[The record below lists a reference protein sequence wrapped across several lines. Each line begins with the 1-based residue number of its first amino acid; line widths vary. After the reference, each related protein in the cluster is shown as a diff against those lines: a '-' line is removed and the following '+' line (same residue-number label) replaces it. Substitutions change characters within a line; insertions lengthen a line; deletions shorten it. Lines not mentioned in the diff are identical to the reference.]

1 MKPAP
6 FDYYE
11 PRTVGETLNLLA
23 QFTETGKLLAG
34 GQSLVPMMNMRLARP
49 AQVIDLNRL
58 SELDYLKV
66 EDGELRI
73 GAMTRQR
80 TLERSVAVRN
90 GWPLLQE
97 ATRYIGHVQI
107 RNRGTVGGSLAHA
120 FPSAELPVAMTTL
133 NASFVLRSAQKE
145 RVVSAQ
151 EFFVDVMTT
160 ALNSEELLVEAKVP
174 RLPVGTGYS
183 FQEVSRR
190 HGDFAL
196 AGVAVLLALDA
207 DTKISYARLAF
218 TGPTPILGAK
228 AEAILLG
235 QKPSETLFQEAAQR
249 ATEGLEQ
256 DSDIHASAE
265 YRRHVCGVL
274 ARRACAEAAA
284 RAANVAPGT
293 RRR

>member
-11 PRTVGETLNLLA
+11 PRTVAEALSLA
-23 QFTETGKLLAG
+23 EQFGETGKVLAG

-49 AQVIDLNRL
+49 GQVIDLNRL

-66 EDGELRI
+66 ADGELRI

-80 TLERSVAVRN
+80 SLERSDIVRE

-97 ATRYIGHVQI
+97 ATRYIGHIQI

-120 FPSAELPVAMTTL
+120 FPSAELPVAMTAL

-145 RVVSAQ
+145 RVVPAD

-160 ALNSEELLVEAKVP
+160 VLNPDELLVETRVP
-174 RLPVGTGYS
+174 RLPAGTGYS
-183 FQEVSRR
+183 FQEISRR

-196 AGVAVLLALDA
+196 AGAAVLLALDA
-207 DTKISYARLAF
+207 GGIISHARIVF
-218 TGPTPILGAK
+218 TGAMPIRRAQ

-235 QKPSETLFQEAAQR
+235 QKPSEALFREAARQ
-249 ATEGLEQ
+249 ATEELEQ

-274 ARRACAEAAA
+274 ARRACVEAAA
-284 RAANVAPGT
+284 RAAPGVS
-293 RRR
+293 

>member
-11 PRTVGETLNLLA
+11 PRTVTEALSMLA
-23 QFTETGKLLAG
+23 QFGETGKVLAG

-58 SELDYLKV
+58 SELDYLRV
-66 EDGELRI
+66 ADGELCI

-80 TLERSVAVRN
+80 SLERADIVREA
-90 GWPLLQE
+90 WPLLQE

-120 FPSAELPVAMTTL
+120 FPSAELPVAMTAL

-145 RVVSAQ
+145 RVVPVQ
-151 EFFVDVMTT
+151 EFFMDVMTT
-160 ALNSEELLVEAKVP
+160 VLNPDELLVETRVP
-174 RLPVGTGYS
+174 RLPAGTGYS
-183 FQEVSRR
+183 FQEISRR

-196 AGVAVLLALDA
+196 AGAAVLLGLDA
-207 DTKISYARLAF
+207 SGIISHARITF
-218 TGPTPILGAK
+218 TGAIPIRGAK

-235 QKPSETLFQEAAQR
+235 QKPSETLFREAAQQ

-274 ARRACAEAAA
+274 ARRACVEAAT
-284 RAANVAPGT
+284 RAAPGVS
-293 RRR
+293 

>member
-11 PRTVGETLNLLA
+11 PKTVAETLSLLA
-23 QFTETGKLLAG
+23 QFSETGKLLAG

-58 SELDYLKV
+58 SELDYLKI
-66 EDGELRI
+66 EDDELRI

-80 TLERSVAVRN
+80 TLERSVAVRE

-120 FPSAELPVAMTTL
+120 FPSAELPVVMTTL
-133 NASFVLRSAQKE
+133 NASFVLRSAEKE
-145 RVVSAQ
+145 RVVPAR

-160 ALNSEELLVEAKVP
+160 ALSSEELLMEARVP
-174 RLPVGTGYS
+174 RLPDGTGYS
-183 FQEVSRR
+183 FQEISRR

-196 AGVAVLLALDA
+196 AGVGVLLGLDSSGS
-207 DTKISYARLAF
+207 ISHASLTF
-218 TGPTPILGAK
+218 TGPTPIRGAK

-235 QKPSETLFQEAAQR
+235 QKPSETLFREAAR
-249 ATEGLEQ
+249 DAVEGLEQ

-265 YRRHVCGVL
+265 YRRHVCEVL

-284 RAANVAPGT
+284 RATPGAP
-293 RRR
+293 R

>member
-11 PRTVGETLNLLA
+11 PKTVAEALSLLA
-23 QFTETGKLLAG
+23 QFGETGKILAG

-58 SELDYLKV
+58 GELDYLKV
-66 EDGELRI
+66 DNGELRI

-80 TLERSVAVRN
+80 SLERSDVVKKD
-90 GWPLLQE
+90 WPLLQE
-97 ATRYIGHVQI
+97 ATCYVGHVQI

-120 FPSAELPVAMTTL
+120 FPSAELPVAMTAL

-145 RVVSAQ
+145 RVVRAQ

-160 ALNSEELLVEAKVP
+160 VLDPHELLVEAKVP
-174 RLPVGTGYS
+174 ALPANAGYC
-183 FQEVSRR
+183 FQEISRR

-196 AGVAVLLALDA
+196 AGAAVLLALDGSGA
-207 DTKISYARLAF
+207 ISHARIVF
-218 TGPTPILGAK
+218 TGPIPLGRAK

-235 QKPSETLFQEAAQR
+235 QKPSETLFREAAQQ

-274 ARRACAEAAA
+274 ARRACVEAAA
-284 RAANVAPGT
+284 RAASGVSP
-293 RRR
+293 

>member
-11 PRTVGETLNLLA
+11 PKTIAEALGLLA
-23 QFTETGKLLAG
+23 QFGETGKVLAG

-66 EDGELRI
+66 DDDELRI

-80 TLERSVAVRN
+80 SLERSAMVRE

-120 FPSAELPVAMTTL
+120 FPSAELPVAMTAL
-133 NASFVLRSAQKE
+133 NAALVLRGPRTE
-145 RVVSAQ
+145 RVVPAQ

-160 ALNSEELLVEAKVP
+160 VLNPDELLVETRVP
-174 RLPVGTGYS
+174 RLPAGTGYS
-183 FQEVSRR
+183 FQEMSRR

-196 AGVAVLLALDA
+196 AGAAVLLALDA
-207 DTKISYARLAF
+207 GGIISHARIAF
-218 TGPTPILGAK
+218 TGPIPVRSAK

-235 QKPSETLFQEAAQR
+235 QKPSEALFREAAQQ
-249 ATEGLEQ
+249 ATAGLEQ

-265 YRRHVCGVL
+265 YRRHLCGVL
-274 ARRACAEAAA
+274 ARRACVEAAA
-284 RAANVAPGT
+284 RVASGVSQ
-293 RRR
+293 